1 MFGEWLDVVSLLE
14 LSVCHHYIWTSF
26 ISVFFIY
33 VEFHITAKM
42 VTEFWEMVQLYL
54 FFQCCCKS
62 EFIYSWFLC
71 NRDKTFAGQ
80 KFCLFPLYDY
90 RSLLLI
96 HLYKCLSNIDTCIY
110 QKAYKCKNCLHK
122 NLPLATVVC
131 SLRIHFIG
139 KKYICM
145 YKCLFVFDFFLE
157 DFFLI
162 WKQIFCLWKADSLI
176 ICMSSFVCVL

>member
-14 LSVCHHYIWTSF
+14 LSVCHHYTWTSF

-90 RSLLLI
+90 RSLLLV

-110 QKAYKCKNCLHK
+110 QKTYKCKNCLHK

-145 YKCLFVFDFFLE
+145 YKCLFVFDFFFGG
-157 DFFLI
+157 FFLI

>member
-1 MFGEWLDVVSLLE
+1 MTTPNYCLMLFLLSVWLSGCVLPGLYVRWVVGCCLTVRVVSL
-14 LSVCHHYIWTSF
+14 YIWTSF

-90 RSLLLI
+90 RSLLLV

-110 QKAYKCKNCLHK
+110 QKTYKCKNCLHK

-157 DFFLI
+157 DFF
-162 WKQIFCLWKADSLI
+162 
-176 ICMSSFVCVL
+176 